1 MNKKNKWKLAAIMLI
16 FSTALTSCATYKL
29 EEKPSPQI
37 PAIQDSAGNIVV
49 IYGDREDEENTQT
62 FKMRIIKNQ
71 SDKEAE
77 KPFVAVPLWYWKKI
91 VRYIIDTQS

>member
-1 MNKKNKWKLAAIMLI
+1 MLI
-16 FSTALTSCATYKL
+16 FSTALTSCATYKP
-29 EEKPSPQI
+29 EEKPSPQV